1 MPHVA
6 TQTRLTWYRIQKD
19 IEELRRLKKFRY
31 ERLRRKVKAREGKQ
45 AKTKTQAPKKINEY
59 RKRRQERLMNRVKKI
74 ITKQNWWKGDLP
86 EEVFQEALA
95 IAEKEKW
102 GQSDKRT
109 QRYVK
114 NEVVTSADAASSTS
128 ADAASSSPSAVPPP
142 RFKVEIT
149 WSDDKVGDCDRW
161 FV

>member
-6 TQTRLTWYRIQKD
+6 TQTRLTGSRIGE
-19 IEELRRLKKFRY
+19 IWEELRRLKNIRHCAKWKRKKNL
-31 ERLRRKVKAREGKQ
+31 ERKQVKKNAGATKQ
-45 AKTKTQAPKKINEY
+45 MM
-59 RKRRQERLMNRVKKI
+59 RFKRSALTNRVKKI
-74 ITKQNWWKGDLP
+74 RTKQNWWKGDLP

-95 IAEKEKW
+95 IAEKRKW
-102 GQSDKRT
+102 EQSDKRA
-109 QRYVK
+109 QRYVN

-149 WSDDKVGDCDRW
+149 WGDDKVGDGDRW